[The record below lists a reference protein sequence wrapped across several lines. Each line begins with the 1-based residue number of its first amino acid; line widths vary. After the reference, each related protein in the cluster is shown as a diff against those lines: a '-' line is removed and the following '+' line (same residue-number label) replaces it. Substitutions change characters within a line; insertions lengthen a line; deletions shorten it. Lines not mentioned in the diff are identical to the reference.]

1 MVIEDFARNIIFSSL
16 ATAGQPMLP
25 GFLLLKIKG
34 LRIPASECQ
43 NLRESATNL
52 ADCPSYRSQR
62 VQINLA
68 SNSKSTLRGIE
79 MTLATVAYRI
89 STDVSFAALL
99 QKNAEETLQKA
110 GIALSNDEKSALLK
124 LLSLPGQIID
134 AGNVML
140 TAEPWVM

>member
-1 MVIEDFARNIIFSSL
+1 
-16 ATAGQPMLP
+16 
-25 GFLLLKIKG
+25 
-34 LRIPASECQ
+34 
-43 NLRESATNL
+43 
-52 ADCPSYRSQR
+52 
-62 VQINLA
+62 
-68 SNSKSTLRGIE
+68 

-110 GIALSNDEKSALLK
+110 GITLSNDEKSALLK